1 MTAILR
7 LIPAL
12 PSLLLALWLL
22 PEAGSV
28 MAQEGCTQKLS
39 GKEESLY
46 NEAISYFKKGNY
58 TQTQILMKSVLKDRP
73 DMADANFVMGL
84 TWFRRAEPNLKES
97 EKYFL
102 KTIAVCPDY
111 DVYAY
116 YYLGEIE
123 YGFER
128 YDSVVQFLSV
138 FLKDVDKIKKDAD
151 YDRATSLLNYSR
163 FYLEMVRHP
172 VPFRP
177 EVVEGISTPEN
188 EYLPILS
195 PDNQIAFFTR
205 ETKLPPDLNS
215 LVPSS
220 RMKEIFMFSNRK
232 DDGSFNPGEEMPDP
246 FNIYNNEGG
255 ATITAD
261 NRTLYYT
268 VCQIDP
274 VSRYLNCDIFYSEYS
289 NDEWLPIKNAGK
301 NINKPNSWE
310 SQPSISADGRTLYYV
325 SDRPGGYG
333 GYDVYKANRL
343 DDGTWNPSV
352 NMGPLVNST
361 GNEKSPFIHP
371 DGQTLYFSSDG
382 WPGVG
387 GYDIFY
393 TRLRGDSAYQKP
405 INIGYPIN
413 TPDDEVGFFVST
425 DGTKGFFASNKFSGR
440 GGYDLYSFDLYDSAR
455 PEKVLFIKG
464 TVIDESTAEPVKARI
479 ELKNVETKKISEI
492 PLDTNT
498 GKYVA
503 VASFRNDY
511 VMTIKKE
518 GYVYESKYISKGD
531 TVFKAPAKVDVEIK
545 PIELNKSYR
554 INDIYFGF
562 NSFDL
567 TEESKSV
574 LDQMIEFL
582 TFNATMCIQ
591 IQGYTDDI
599 GKDEDNLKLSN
610 NRAHSV
616 YNYLVS
622 NGINPLRLSYRG
634 FGETAP
640 IAPNSTEEGR
650 AKNRRTCFVI
660 SSK

>member
-1 MTAILR
+1 
-7 LIPAL
+7 
-12 PSLLLALWLL
+12 
-22 PEAGSV
+22 
-28 MAQEGCTQKLS
+28 
-39 GKEESLY
+39 
-46 NEAISYFKKGNY
+46 
-58 TQTQILMKSVLKDRP
+58 
-73 DMADANFVMGL
+73 
-84 TWFRRAEPNLKES
+84 
-97 EKYFL
+97 
-102 KTIAVCPDY
+102 
-111 DVYAY
+111 
-116 YYLGEIE
+116 
-123 YGFER
+123 
-128 YDSVVQFLSV
+128 VV
-138 FLKDVDKIKKDAD
+138 D
-151 YDRATSLLNYSR
+151 
-163 FYLEMVRHP
+163 
-172 VPFRP
+172 
-177 EVVEGISTPEN
+177 GISTPEN

-232 DDGSFNPGEEMPDP
+232 DDGTFNPGEEMPDP

-274 VSRYLNCDIFYSEYS
+274 ASRYLNCDIFYSEYS
-289 NDEWLPIKNAGK
+289 SDEWLPIKNAGK

-333 GYDVYKANRL
+333 GYDIYKANRL
-343 DDGTWNPSV
+343 DDGSWSPSV
-352 NMGPLVNST
+352 NMGPLVNSA

-393 TRLRGDSAYQKP
+393 TRLRGDTAFQKP
-405 INIGYPIN
+405 NNIGYPIN

-531 TVFKAPAKVDVEIK
+531 TTFKAPAKVDVEIK

-567 TEESKSV
+567 TEESKLV

-582 TFNATMCIQ
+582 TFNASMCIQ

-599 GKDEDNLKLSN
+599 GKEEDNLKLSN

-622 NGINPLRLSYRG
+622 SGINPSRLSYRG

-640 IAPNSTEEGR
+640 IAPNTTEEGR